1 MEGRME
7 GVREGEREEG
17 MEGRIEGV
25 REGERKVR
33 GMERHSREPQ
43 RSRVTS

>member
-1 MEGRME
+1 M
-7 GVREGEREEG
+7 
-17 MEGRIEGV
+17 EGV

-43 RSRVTS
+43 RSRVTGHRHTLPLASN

>member
-17 MEGRIEGV
+17 MEGV